1 MPIKR
6 HASALEKEF
15 EVERVILFSDAVFAI
30 AITLLIIDIKFPELP
45 EKQVNIDTL
54 LVLKPTI
61 FSFMAFAL
69 SFFFIGRS
77 WSNHLRLFRL
87 LRKYDQGLINRNL
100 FFLFFIV
107 TFPFA
112 AAGIAGHVRQGF
124 TVPIYLYIIN
134 LTLVSIAQWVL
145 SQYIIRRKPW
155 LAGEGEESE
164 KKFVY
169 YTSLYIAIAM
179 TAMTVVIIVVGL
191 AFPGRDSYIGYS
203 CILMAPLLGLAKR
216 LAQKYQPA
224 EHS

>member
-1 MPIKR
+1 MPTKR
-6 HASALEKEF
+6 HASAHEKEF

-45 EKQVNIDTL
+45 EGRVEADTL
-54 LVLKPTI
+54 QLLRPTI
-61 FSFMAFAL
+61 FSFLAFAL

-77 WSNHLRLFRL
+77 WSNHLRLFRM

-112 AAGIAGHVRQGF
+112 AAGIAGHVRGGF
-124 TVPIYLYIIN
+124 TIPIYIYIIN
-134 LTLVSIAQWVL
+134 LTLVSVAHFL
-145 SQYIIRRKPW
+145 LCQYVTHKKPW
-155 LAGEGEESE
+155 LMGEGEEPE

-169 YTSLYIAIAM
+169 YTSLYIAVAM
-179 TAMTVVIIVVGL
+179 SAMTVVIVAVGL
-191 AFPGRDSYIGYS
+191 IYPGRESYIGYS

-216 LAQKYQPA
+216 LAQKYQPV